1 MMDVI
6 MREIGRRINELS
18 KEFYETVIP
27 PIDMYEEGGELIVVA
42 DLAGF
47 SKDKINVR
55 IAGENDLI
63 ITANREIEYIGTK
76 YYTQRPL
83 RIYKRIRL
91 PAKVK
96 KDSQI
101 TAKYENGVLTIRIPI
116 EGAISVKV
124 E

>member
-1 MMDVI
+1 MDVI
-6 MREIGRRINELS
+6 VREIGRRINELS
-18 KEFYETVIP
+18 REFYETVIP
-27 PIDMYEEGGELIVVA
+27 PIDMYEEGGELVVVA

-55 IAGENDLI
+55 ITGENDLI
-63 ITANREIEYIGTK
+63 ITASREIEYIGTK

>member
-1 MMDVI
+1 

-101 TAKYENGVLTIRIPI
+101 AAKYENGVLTIRIPI

>member
-6 MREIGRRINELS
+6 VREIGRRINELS
-18 KEFYETVIP
+18 REFYETVIP
-27 PIDMYEEGGELIVVA
+27 PIDMYEEGGELVVVA

-55 IAGENDLI
+55 ITGENDLI
-63 ITANREIEYIGTK
+63 ITASREIEYIGTK

>member
-1 MMDVI
+1 MDVI
-6 MREIGRRINELS
+6 VREIGRRINELS
-18 KEFYETVIP
+18 REFYETVIP
-27 PIDMYEEGGELIVVA
+27 PIDMYEEGGELVVIA

-55 IAGENDLI
+55 ITGENDLI
-63 ITANREIEYIGTK
+63 ITASREIEYIGTK